1 MCGIVGYVGRRDACP
16 ILIKGLHRLEYRGYD
31 SAGVALI
38 NPDGRLNVFKC
49 KGKVSDLEHFLDG
62 KDLGGNIGIAHTRW
76 ATHGVPN
83 DANAHPH
90 YSESENIALI
100 HNGIIE
106 NYRVLKDA
114 LEQNGYT
121 FRSST
126 DSEVLVNLIEYVR
139 ATSGCSLP
147 EAVRQALRQ
156 VIGAYAIA
164 VVEKGKSAY
173 VGPEI
178 MGKKLG
184 VIGLG
189 AIGILVANAAAELG
203 MDVYGADPYL
213 SVENALKLSGK
224 VHYVKSNKEI
234 FEKCDYITLHVP
246 ALPDTKGMINA
257 EAIASMKKT
266 VRLLNFARDTL
277 VDEKA
282 IIDALANGGMA
293 CYVTDFAT
301 DGLIGLDGVVA
312 MPHLGAST
320 PESEDNCAVMA
331 VREIVDYIENG
342 NIRNSVNL
350 PNVEMAISGNAKIC
364 VIHKNAE
371 GLLNNITAPVS
382 AAGLNIENMVSKS
395 KKDYAYTCLDVKG
408 DASGIEA
415 AIKAVSGVV
424 SVRVIK

>member
-1 MCGIVGYVGRRDACP
+1 MY
-16 ILIKGLHRLEYRGYD
+16 K
-31 SAGVALI
+31 
-38 NPDGRLNVFKC
+38 
-49 KGKVSDLEHFLDG
+49 
-62 KDLGGNIGIAHTRW
+62 
-76 ATHGVPN
+76 
-83 DANAHPH
+83 
-90 YSESENIALI
+90 
-100 HNGIIE
+100 
-106 NYRVLKDA
+106 
-114 LEQNGYT
+114 
-121 FRSST
+121 
-126 DSEVLVNLIEYVR
+126 
-139 ATSGCSLP
+139 
-147 EAVRQALRQ
+147 RQ
-156 VIGAYAIA
+156 
-164 VVEKGKSAY
+164 
-173 VGPEI
+173 
-178 MGKKLG
+178 
-184 VIGLG
+184 
-189 AIGILVANAAAELG
+189 
-203 MDVYGADPYL
+203 
-213 SVENALKLSGK
+213 ALKLSGK